1 MEFAMNQEKITK
13 LHNKFLIETYTNL
26 DPDRLADLLEF
37 SKIYN
42 AKFIEKSDKKVREII
57 GDISLDSDEKNQ
69 RIDFLVEDVSMMNDI
84 RIIGEELAIIGL
96 YKTIEIA
103 IKKSMKITGKFSKKQ
118 LEELHKIEKF
128 IEHFKSINVE
138 VKSIEGFNSFNEL
151 RLINNCLKH
160 SGFVSKAL
168 MDFNPSLWR
177 KGEKIDNSAET
188 FSRLLYPSVKFVK
201 GLGNKII
208 LTL

>member
-1 MEFAMNQEKITK
+1 MNQEKITK

-26 DPDRLADLLEF
+26 DPARLADLLEF

-128 IEHFKSINVE
+128 IEHFKSINIE
-138 VKSIEGFNSFNEL
+138 VKS
-151 RLINNCLKH
+151 
-160 SGFVSKAL
+160 
-168 MDFNPSLWR
+168 
-177 KGEKIDNSAET
+177 
-188 FSRLLYPSVKFVK
+188 
-201 GLGNKII
+201 
-208 LTL
+208 